1 MLGILVGTIQ
11 ILAMF
16 FGVQILANS
25 KYNKLEGAGTL
36 VLALCALPLFGL
48 IKYWATF
55 LLALILAISLF
66 IKNRRVIYSISIAL
80 LTVILLVVSD
90 SITNLVLIEMSG
102 LDFQKASSSL
112 FSRLIYSLVMF
123 LIVIGLALLIRKLL
137 NHFRLERF
145 IEYRKY
151 GYILF
156 TIIVITVIAFYVNI
170 YAGSMAGFSTRVL
183 QSNTLLFTGYVLV
196 LAVIVTIIL
205 RVATREIQMQNQK
218 QQMEQLQEYVE
229 TLEVLHKDM
238 RVFRHDYINILSSLV
253 GYIDN
258 DDMAGLKRYF
268 ENNIVPLN
276 KAIESN
282 NYKISLLQNIHV
294 VELKGLVAVKLIRA
308 QELKVDAIIEVVEPI
323 EKINM
328 DMIDLCKTV
337 GILLDNAVEAALL
350 CEKPFIRVAVVKQE
364 ESTVI
369 AFANSLPAEIP
380 PIYKMFEEGFS
391 TKGTNRGLGLSTLRE
406 VIQGYSNVTLDT
418 RITEREFI
426 QELEII

>member
-1 MLGILVGTIQ
+1 MLDVLVGIIQ

-16 FGVQILANS
+16 FVVQILTN
-25 KYNKLEGAGTL
+25 NKFTRVEGIITL
-36 VLALCALPLFGL
+36 VLALCALPLFGV

-55 LLALILAISLF
+55 LLAMIFAGALYIR
-66 IKNRRVIYSISIAL
+66 NRRAIYSISIAV
-80 LTVILLVVSD
+80 LTIILSTASD
-90 SITNLVLIEMSG
+90 SIANLLLIETNG
-102 LDFQKASSSL
+102 LNFKTI
-112 FSRLIYSLVMF
+112 FSHTSWTIIYSLVMF
-123 LIVIGLALLIRKLL
+123 AVVICSALLIRKLL
-137 NHFRLERF
+137 NYIHLERF
-145 IEYRKY
+145 IDHKKY
-151 GYILF
+151 GYIIFSIL
-156 TIIVITVIAFYVNI
+156 VITIVAFYLNV
-170 YAGSMAGFSTRVL
+170 YAGSMAGFSNQVL
-183 QSNTLLFTGYVLV
+183 KSNTLLFAGYVIV
-196 LAVIVTIIL
+196 LAVVVIIIL

-218 QQMEQLQEYVE
+218 QQMDQLQEYVK

-258 DDMAGLKRYF
+258 DDMDGLRKYF
-268 ENNIVPLN
+268 QNNIVPLN
-276 KAIESN
+276 NAIESN

-328 DMIDLCKTV
+328 DMIDLCKIV

-364 ESTVI
+364 ASTVI
-369 AFANSLPAEIP
+369 VFANSLPAEIP

-391 TKGTNRGLGLSTLRE
+391 TKGVNRGLGLSTLRE

-418 RITEREFI
+418 RITKREVI

>member
-1 MLGILVGTIQ
+1 MLGILVGAIQ

-16 FGVQILANS
+16 LSVQILTNS
-25 KYNKLEGAGTL
+25 KYTKIEGAGTL
-36 VLALCALPLFGL
+36 VLALCALPLFGV
-48 IKYWATF
+48 IQYWSTF
-55 LLALILAISLF
+55 LLAAIFAISLF
-66 IKNRRVIYSISIAL
+66 IKNRRFIYSLTISL

-90 SITNLVLIEMSG
+90 SITNLLLIEMSG
-102 LDFQKASSSL
+102 LDFNKISSDGLSQT
-112 FSRLIYSLVMF
+112 IYSLAMF
-123 LIVIGLALLIRKLL
+123 FVVIGFAMLIRKLL
-137 NHFRLERF
+137 NRFRLERF
-145 IEYRKY
+145 ITYRKY
-151 GYILF
+151 GYIIF
-156 TIIVITVIAFYVNI
+156 AIIVITVIAFYVNI
-170 YAGSMAGFSTRVL
+170 YAGSLAGFSTRVL
-183 QSNTLLFTGYVLV
+183 QSNTLLFTGYVFV
-196 LAVIVTIIL
+196 SAVIVTIIL

-258 DDMAGLKRYF
+258 DDMAGLKHYF

-350 CEKPFIRVAVVKQE
+350 CKKPFIRVAVVKQE

-391 TKGTNRGLGLSTLRE
+391 TKGINRGLGLSTLRE